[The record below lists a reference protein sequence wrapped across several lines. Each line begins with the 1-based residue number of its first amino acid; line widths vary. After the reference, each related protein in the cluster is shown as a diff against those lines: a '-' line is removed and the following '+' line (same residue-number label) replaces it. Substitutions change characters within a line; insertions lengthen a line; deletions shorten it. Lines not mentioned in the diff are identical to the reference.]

1 MNRAPHLALAAVL
14 CAGIAACDDDPT
26 RPVELLTVT
35 CPAVTDVNA
44 AVPLVF
50 SVPVLPSTISPANIV
65 VSDAATGLEI
75 PGSIT
80 LDASGT
86 TATFSANAPFAF
98 SQTVRIRVQN
108 LLSAA
113 TNTAIDVTACEFTT
127 QAPPIT
133 ELFWER
139 LPNSG
144 GTQLVG
150 VTHPSAGIGYT
161 MSVQG
166 ILARRI
172 DDGQFEV
179 AFQQPNFL
187 AGFDVDFVTADRGFA
202 SFSDFREQRSMLLE
216 TTDGAVTFDSVGA
229 APADNLTRLL
239 FRETGAAAPSDIF
252 GLVGGGSTFVTNFYK
267 YRSAS
272 GLTLEQTFTSNGT
285 GQVSDIDVAASD
297 TARAAAVTAG
307 IEVGTI
313 DVRGAVFVS
322 SDGGSSWSEVAGARA
337 SDETQTYFGVALQDD
352 GDIFVTGGSGYA
364 ARLAP
369 DGAGGYTPTQLL
381 VGAVTNP
388 DPANPLALVYTDVQ
402 FSPDDDS
409 MGWIIGA
416 QLVGV
421 VGGVPQYRGLIFATR
436 DGGQTWTR
444 QGVVGAEE
452 YGAGFPKLNRLDV
465 RTSTSAWIVGDGGTV
480 LSFQPEP

>member
-1 MNRAPHLALAAVL
+1 MNRAPLLALAVVVVG
-14 CAGIAACDDDPT
+14 GIAACDDDPT
-26 RPVELLTVT
+26 RPTELLTVQ
-35 CPAVTDVNA
+35 CPVVSDVNA

-50 SVPVLPSTISPANIV
+50 SVPVLPSSVSAANIII
-65 VSDAATGLEI
+65 SDATTGLEI
-75 PGSIT
+75 PGSIS
-80 LDASGT
+80 LDAAGT
-86 TATFSANAPFAF
+86 TATFSPSSPFAF
-98 SQTVRIRVQN
+98 SQRVRVRVQN

-113 TNTAIDVTACEFTT
+113 TNAVIDVTACEFTT

-133 ELFWER
+133 ELVWDR
-139 LPNSG
+139 LPSSG

-150 VTHPSAGIGYT
+150 VSHPTEEIGYT

-172 DDGQFEV
+172 GDGQFEV

-187 AGFDVDFVTADRGFA
+187 AGFDVDFVTGERGFA
-202 SFSDFREQRSMLLE
+202 SFSDFRQRRSMLLE
-216 TTDGAVTFDSVGA
+216 TTDGGITFDSVGA
-229 APADNLTRLL
+229 ASQDNATRLL
-239 FRETGAAAPSDIF
+239 FRQTDAAAPSDIF

-267 YRSAS
+267 YRTGT
-272 GLTLEQTFTSNGT
+272 GLTLAQSLGGT

-297 TARAAAVTAG
+297 TARAAAVSAG

-322 SDGGSSWSEVAGARA
+322 SNGGASWSEVAGARA

-364 ARLAP
+364 ARWTP
-369 DGAGGYTPTQLL
+369 DGAGGYTGTVLL
-381 VGAVTNP
+381 AGVVENPNP
-388 DPANPLALVYTDVQ
+388 DDPLALVFTDVQ
-402 FSPDDDS
+402 FSPDDQS
-409 MGWIIGA
+409 IGWIVGA

-436 DGGQTWTR
+436 DGGATWTR
-444 QGVVGAEE
+444 QGVAGAED
-452 YGAGFPKLNRLDV
+452 YGASFPKLNRLDI

-480 LSFQPEP
+480 LAYQPEP